1 MKYLILNNKRK
12 VRSIINY
19 LIDNGS
25 LPQIQRRL
33 NIFSED
39 DTFQIEILNNKIS
52 YRKKNRLKAIY
63 IKNKNLKYFFKILD
77 NTKKYYINDISILK
91 FENCSLLFDT
101 YHGTIVSTESEQ
113 LCSELENK
121 FNLQH
126 YDNINEHK
134 FIINPKPEYL
144 FDEIGNLNIKIKN
157 YGIKTGLDIRSTSTS
172 LKLRISNMSNDYSY
186 LEYYYKYI
194 TNHNLLSVTSFNKKK
209 YPIQN
214 ISIIIPVYNQNVKY
228 TLLSIQG
235 QNLSKDEKKKLQVI
249 IIDDGSKNDVI
260 QDINAVRSKLDF
272 QLQIISFEKNMGLS
286 DARNVGY
293 SVSRYN
299 HIIFVDSDI
308 ILSKNYIYDMS
319 IRLQII
325 PNAVFICMRKNI
337 EPNSKILK
345 TSNLIT
351 GIDSCTDFDDSRVI
365 TRGKEYHMGCDKAYI
380 NEEFSIL
387 DDTDYFKELS
397 FGSQIGIYNI
407 ATVVT
412 GHNIA
417 LNKAL
422 IKSTPPFSTKFK
434 GWGMEDAY
442 FSSKLISEGCY
453 VIPVLSSCVYHINH
467 PPRSGSLEQKKKEA
481 LANYNIY
488 NDLLDKPW
496 K

>member
-1 MKYLILNNKRK
+1 MKYLILNNKK
-12 VRSIINY
+12 KIKSIINY
-19 LIDNGS
+19 LVNNGS

-33 NIFSED
+33 NIFAED
-39 DTFQIEILNNKIS
+39 DTFQIEILNNEIS
-52 YRKKNRLKAIY
+52 YRRNNRLKAIY
-63 IKNKNLKYFFKILD
+63 VKNKNIKYFFKILD
-77 NTKKYYINDISILK
+77 TTKRYYINDISILK
-91 FENCSLLFDT
+91 FEDCSLLFDT
-101 YHGTIVSTESEQ
+101 YHGTIISTSSEQ

-121 FNLQH
+121 FNLQR

-134 FIINPKPEYL
+134 ITNNLKPEYL

-186 LEYYYKYI
+186 LEYYYKYVV
-194 TNHNLLSVTSFNKKK
+194 NHDLLSTTSFYKKK
-209 YPIQN
+209 YSIKN

-235 QNLSKDEKKKLQVI
+235 QNLSKEDKKKIQVI
-249 IIDDGSKNDVI
+249 VVDDGSENDVI
-260 QDINAVRSKLDF
+260 KDIDTIRGMLDF
-272 QLQIISFEKNMGLS
+272 ELQIISFEKNMGLS
-286 DARNVGY
+286 NARNAGY
-293 SVSRYN
+293 AISKYN
-299 HIIFVDSDI
+299 HIIFMASDI

-319 IRLQII
+319 IRLQMI
-325 PNAVFICMRKNI
+325 PNAIFICMRKNI
-337 EPNSKILK
+337 EPNSDILK
-345 TSNLIT
+345 INNLIN

-365 TRGKEYHMGCDKAYI
+365 TCGKEYHIGCDKAYL

-417 LNKAL
+417 LNKPS
-422 IKSTPPFSTKFK
+422 IKSNPPFSAEFK

-442 FSSKLISEGCY
+442 FSAKLISEGCY

-467 PPRSGSLEQKKKEA
+467 QPRSGSLEKKRKEA
-481 LANYNIY
+481 LKNYNIY
-488 NDLLDKPW
+488 IDLLNKPW

>member
-308 ILSKNYIYDMS
+308 ILS
-319 IRLQII
+319 
-325 PNAVFICMRKNI
+325 
-337 EPNSKILK
+337 
-345 TSNLIT
+345 
-351 GIDSCTDFDDSRVI
+351 
-365 TRGKEYHMGCDKAYI
+365 
-380 NEEFSIL
+380 
-387 DDTDYFKELS
+387 
-397 FGSQIGIYNI
+397 
-407 ATVVT
+407 
-412 GHNIA
+412 
-417 LNKAL
+417 
-422 IKSTPPFSTKFK
+422 
-434 GWGMEDAY
+434 
-442 FSSKLISEGCY
+442 
-453 VIPVLSSCVYHINH
+453 
-467 PPRSGSLEQKKKEA
+467 
-481 LANYNIY
+481 
-488 NDLLDKPW
+488 
-496 K
+496 

>member
-12 VRSIINY
+12 VKSIINY
-19 LIDNGS
+19 LVDNGS
-25 LPQIQRRL
+25 LPKIQRRL
-33 NIFSED
+33 NIFAED

-77 NTKKYYINDISILK
+77 NTKRYYINDISILK

-101 YHGTIVSTESEQ
+101 YHGTIVSVEDEQ

-121 FNLQH
+121 FNLLH

-134 FIINPKPEYL
+134 FIVNPKAEYL

-186 LEYYYKYI
+186 LEYYYKYVI
-194 TNHNLLSVTSFNKKK
+194 NHDLLSATSYYKRK
-209 YPIQN
+209 YSILN
-214 ISIIIPVYNQNVKY
+214 MSIIIPVYNQNVKY
-228 TLLSIQG
+228 SLLSIQG
-235 QNLSKDEKKKLQVI
+235 QNLSKEEKRKLQVI

-260 QDINAVRSKLDF
+260 KGINTIRNKLDF
-272 QLQIISFEKNMGLS
+272 ELQIISFEKNMGLS
-286 DARNVGY
+286 NARNVGY
-293 SVSRYN
+293 AISKYN
-299 HIIFVDSDI
+299 HIIFMDSDI
-308 ILSKNYIYDMS
+308 ILSKNYVYDMS
-319 IRLQII
+319 IRLQMI

-337 EPNSKILK
+337 KNDSKILE
-345 TSNLIT
+345 TNNLIT

-365 TRGKEYHMGCDKAYI
+365 TMGKEYHIGSDKAYI

-397 FGSQIGIYNI
+397 FGFQIGIYNI

-412 GHNIA
+412 GHNMA
-417 LNKAL
+417 LNKSL
-422 IKSTPPFSTKFK
+422 IKSTSPFSSRFK

-442 FSSKLISEGCY
+442 FSAKLVSEGCY

-481 LANYNIY
+481 LINYNIY